1 LTRAGR
7 RSRGRPGRS
16 AGPEAGGPA
25 AGTRS
30 GRPSDQRRRPHSR
43 RRPHPWVHADD
54 ARAEEV
60 DRLGES
66 RTGAKPSRATAGW
79 PGRGRDRWARRG
91 PATAN
96 TTPRIGVARRRCYP
110 VDPRDRP
117 GPWHWQTA
125 SPPGS
130 QPYEQR
136 YSPVDER
143 GRTIGPLTLRGV
155 RRVPREQWPT
165 RRVREHMVPL
175 GDQVLVPPDARMDGL
190 LASSRTAR
198 PGRVLVLQGGAVVG
212 SSPPR
217 ICPGGCAPRAGGGY
231 HPGCAMAPLR
241 TASRSQ
247 NQGGH

>member
-30 GRPSDQRRRPHSR
+30 GRPSNQRRRPHSR

-79 PGRGRDRWARRG
+79 PGRGRYRWARRG

-175 GDQVLVPPDARMDGL
+175 GDQVLVPPDARM
-190 LASSRTAR
+190 TACWQA
-198 PGRVLVLQGGAVVG
+198 PGRRGRGGCWCSKVARWWDRHPLG
-212 SSPPR
+212 SA
-217 ICPGGCAPRAGGGY
+217 PGGCAPRAGGGY